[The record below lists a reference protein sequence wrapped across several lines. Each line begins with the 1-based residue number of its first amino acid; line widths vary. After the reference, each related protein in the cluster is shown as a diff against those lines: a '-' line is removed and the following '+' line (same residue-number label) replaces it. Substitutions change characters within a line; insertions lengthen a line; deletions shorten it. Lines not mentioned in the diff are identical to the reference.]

1 MATVINNREP
11 SDRTIVQSDS
21 SGWVFAILLLLL
33 LIGGA
38 AYWTMRHRDSTTIV
52 QQSPQPASINVTLPA
67 QSAQGGA
74 AATQGK

>member
-11 SDRTIVQSDS
+11 SDRTIVQADS

-38 AYWTMRHRDSTTIV
+38 AYWTMHHPSNTTIV
-52 QQSPQPASINVTLPA
+52 QQSPQPASINVTLPS
-67 QSAQGGA
+67 QSTQGGSA
-74 AATQGK
+74 SAPAN

>member
-21 SGWVFAILLLLL
+21 SGWVFALLLLLL

-38 AYWTMRHRDSTTIV
+38 AYWTMRHRGYGQFGPTPAAFAGRCGSAAPAT
-52 QQSPQPASINVTLPA
+52 SPWRD
-67 QSAQGGA
+67 
-74 AATQGK
+74 